1 MTSKNESAKLA
12 ELISKALDFLKND
25 RKVSNK
31 QVEKDINLGQL
42 AKAKNSKYQVLNRQD
57 ILETLL
63 SFYNL
68 KINETSNEIMEQ
80 PESGNNTDYYM
91 VYYFLKERQVVKMGI
106 MKVKN
111 WSIVETF
118 FYNADYSKAEV
129 LWKGSYR
136 VIESNTFIDLEKKGV
151 NVSEVTPIKT
161 LMCLYSGTEK
171 INRPYLIGTY
181 SAVRKNNIPTCGKV
195 FMEKVDSFEVAT
207 ENLTKD
213 IDPVIVAFL
222 NETNIIGETITP
234 DKLSDLPV
242 SHIISKFI
250 GKYKV
255 FFPGTNGELR
265 EGAATMND
273 YNVVYFLLD
282 GKEMEGRVTLL
293 SVNSIRLVLRVKDVQ
308 GHLLEIDSTII
319 VNEVNGLLT
328 GISLSTG
335 YDGFAI
341 AQPVLIFKEGSKF
354 ETENVKLFFESFPH
368 VSLSG
373 KKDVGKYFTTGK

>member
-1 MTSKNESAKLA
+1 MTSKNESVKLA
-12 ELISKALDFLKND
+12 DQIAKTLEFLKND
-25 RKVSNK
+25 RKLSNK
-31 QVEKDINLGQL
+31 QVEQDINLGQL
-42 AKAKNSKYQVLNRQD
+42 AKAKNSNYQVLNRQN
-57 ILETLL
+57 ILDTLL

-68 KINETSNEIMEQ
+68 KIDEISNEIIEQ
-80 PESGNNTDYYM
+80 PESGNNTDFYM
-91 VYYFLKERQVVKMGI
+91 IYYFLKERKVVKKGI

-111 WSIVETF
+111 WSTVETF
-118 FYNADYSKAEV
+118 FYNADYTKTEV
-129 LWKGSYR
+129 LWKGSYK

-151 NVSEVTPIKT
+151 SASEVTPIKT

-195 FMEKVDSFEVAT
+195 FMEKVDSFEIAT
-207 ENLTKD
+207 GNLTKE

-250 GKYKV
+250 GKYKI
-255 FFPGTNGELR
+255 FFPGANGNLR

-282 GKEMEGRVTLL
+282 GKEMEGRVTML
-293 SVNSIRLVLRVKDVQ
+293 SVNSIRLVLRVKDIQ

-341 AQPVLIFKEGSKF
+341 AQPILIFKEGSKF
-354 ETENVKLFFESFPH
+354 ETENVKHFFESFQH

-373 KKDVGKYFTTGK
+373 KKDVEKYFISEK